1 MLLLLP
7 VCFPACLPEAG
18 GPSCLLTCHCLPTCY
33 RYCLPTCYCLL
44 TTAYCLPTCY
54 CLQVLLPA
62 LQKLV
67 DLPEWRQWRRSLLAT
82 FPFPQDRVDTFTQQF
97 RWVGGDCVEAC
108 AEQFRWGGG
117 VCVCGGGGDCVEAC
131 AERLG
136 RNMWV
141 DVLVV
146 VGQTMLRHALSGPGV
161 WVCMRGSKAMCM

>member
-108 AEQFRWGGG
+108 AE
-117 VCVCGGGGDCVEAC
+117 
-131 AERLG
+131 RLG